1 MGSRPATAKRHSLGA
16 ALPKGVDDPNL
27 RELLDH
33 LGCLIAKEY
42 VALLKKS
49 RPIPAEP
56 TEKVKP

>member
-1 MGSRPATAKRHSLGA
+1 MAQRQTTAKGQSSDT
-16 ALPKGVDDPNL
+16 ALPKGVNDPNL

-33 LGCLIAKEY
+33 LGFLIAKEY

-49 RPIPAEP
+49 RPVPAEP